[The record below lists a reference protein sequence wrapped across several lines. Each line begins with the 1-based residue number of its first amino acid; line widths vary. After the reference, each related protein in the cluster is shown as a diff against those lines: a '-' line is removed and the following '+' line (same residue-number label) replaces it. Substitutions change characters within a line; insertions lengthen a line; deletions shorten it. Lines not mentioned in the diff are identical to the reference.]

1 MEIAIIFLP
10 LFGAIL
16 SGFFGN
22 RLGNKFSQVI
32 TSLLVS
38 LSSIL
43 SFIIFYKVITEN
55 YSNVVHLA
63 TWINSGT
70 LSVNWA
76 IKIDALSSIML
87 VVVCLISSLIHIYS
101 IGYM

>member
-10 LFGAIL
+10 LLGAIL

-22 RLGNKFSQVI
+22 RLGNKFSQVT

-70 LSVNWA
+70 LNVNWA
-76 IKIDALSSIML
+76 IKIDALSSIL
-87 VVVCLISSLIHIYS
+87 FPTSTVVSQ
-101 IGYM
+101 